1 MFNLNIHPINI
12 FEGKHN
18 QTLPGLFALTP
29 PRKCARGRES
39 DLLVGLVQLT
49 GQTSITAD
57 ALQDWLLK
65 KATLFYKTPGT
76 VTSAMRAVAEAIN
89 SDLLDRN
96 IKKAKG
102 GSQVNGSLC
111 LSVIRKNIVYL
122 LIVGQAHVFILGGED
137 AVEFEDAENHPR
149 GLGVNETVLCRF
161 YQTEVSDNSAIL
173 FAPQPNIAWSM
184 DALRGGAV
192 LSLEALTRRIFNQAP
207 SNLKG
212 ALIRLTP
219 GSGQIIYQALHY
231 SGTATDILAST
242 RAMDEPPGNEG
253 GEKPFKPDFTNTETL
268 AKSDQIPAGAMSEI
282 SADQTELPFKVE
294 ARKQAGEGQT
304 LRETRTPSATER
316 RMNRGSQ
323 QKQETGSTVAGD
335 EIKAQLGSYVQAV
348 DNFQSATRK
357 GIKQLIGKL
366 FPGKEEESQSLPRSV
381 LLITAIIVPIL
392 VVALAS
398 SVYIRKGK
406 SQQFELYFLQ
416 GQQYAI
422 QAENLKDDPV
432 SRLTSLQQA
441 LYFLEKAAQFGQND
455 ASNALLSQ
463 IQKEVDAME
472 GVVRW
477 NLVPISSIGLPGNV
491 MISQM
496 AATATDLYL
505 LDETSGR
512 ALRFYLSGA
521 EYIQDMGFD
530 CGPNPQNPL
539 STVGKLV
546 DMIPLSSGNAFKAT
560 LFAIDVAG
568 NIEFCSPGESGS
580 VGSLI
585 PPDAGWR
592 SIRAISIFQNYLYV
606 LDTEG
611 NAVYRY
617 REVENS
623 YGEKPTLFFDST
635 VPPLQTA
642 IDIEVNGDELYI
654 LRSSGEMVECT
665 YSHIKDYKLT
675 ECVDPAPYGDMR
687 TGQSPQPISFPN
699 AQFTQMRMT
708 AAPDS
713 SLYLL
718 DANGKSVY
726 HFSLQRNLQKILNP
740 RFADEGS
747 ILKNVPTAIA
757 VSPGKIAFVAYGNQI
772 FYAPLP

>member
-12 FEGKHN
+12 FEGKHHK
-18 QTLPGLFALTP
+18 TLPGLFVLTP

-39 DLLVGLVQLT
+39 DLLAGLVQLT
-49 GQTSITAD
+49 GQTSITAE

-89 SDLLDRN
+89 SELLDRN

-111 LSVIRKNIVYL
+111 LTVIRKNIVYL
-122 LIVGQAHVFILGGED
+122 LVVGQAHVFILNGED
-137 AVEFEDAENHPR
+137 AAEFEDNENHPR

-161 YQTEVSDNSAIL
+161 YQTEVTENSAIL
-173 FAPQPNIAWSM
+173 FAPQTNRAWSLE
-184 DALRGGAV
+184 ALRGGAV
-192 LSLEALTRRIFNQAP
+192 LTLEALTRRIFNQAP
-207 SNLKG
+207 NNLKG

-219 GSGQIIYQALHY
+219 GNGQVVYQALHY
-231 SGTATDILAST
+231 SENATENISDAQTAIEQPRIPEEKTRIETDIAT
-242 RAMDEPPGNEG
+242 AEPP
-253 GEKPFKPDFTNTETL
+253 
-268 AKSDQIPAGAMSEI
+268 SRSIEI
-282 SADQTELPFKVE
+282 DAAAVSGVSADQTEIPFNPE
-294 ARKQAGEGQT
+294 ARKTAEEGKPLAAARNT
-304 LRETRTPSATER
+304 ATMKGRMTRDNLQKPESGSA
-316 RMNRGSQ
+316 
-323 QKQETGSTVAGD
+323 VAGD

-348 DNFQSATRK
+348 DDFQSATRK
-357 GIKQLIGKL
+357 GISRLFDKL
-366 FPGKEEESQSLPRSV
+366 FPGKEGETQKLPRSV
-381 LLITAIIVPIL
+381 LLITAIIVPLL
-392 VVALAS
+392 VVAVAS

-422 QAENLKDDPV
+422 QAENLKDDPI
-432 SRLTSLQQA
+432 SRLTSLQQS

-491 MISQM
+491 EITQM

-530 CGPNPQNPL
+530 CGPNPENPL
-539 STVGKLV
+539 SAIGKLV
-546 DMIPLSSGNAFKAT
+546 DMVPLSSGNNFKAT
-560 LFAIDVAG
+560 LFAIDAAG

-580 VGSLI
+580 VGLLI
-585 PPDAGWR
+585 TPDAGWR
-592 SIRAISIFQNYLYV
+592 AIRSISIFQNNLYV

-617 REVENS
+617 REVENT

-635 VPPLQTA
+635 VPPLKTA

-699 AQFTQMRMT
+699 AQFLQMRMT

-740 RFADEGS
+740 RFADEGL
-747 ILKNVPTAIA
+747 IEKDVPTAIA
-757 VSPGKIAFVAYGNQI
+757 ISPGKLGFVAYGNQI